1 STGRERARKIS
12 EHCSSKVT
20 NTLGEFELE
29 GICRLQDQAS
39 PSDSEPRAE
48 EDSVMGTFG
57 LKSRKRV
64 FTRLSP
70 EKENHNAKRSCT
82 DRCSLDL
89 TDFPMDE
96 DNRSKSRTDSVLSEK
111 PGVCALKTLEQH
123 SCLGDDDVFLLSGS
137 TPPVKSTLLASS
149 LLALTQ
155 SPLLS
160 PPLARR
166 KRVQG
171 NKLSPLGIWL
181 LGVTSELWQTVVF
194 LYSVFSEEEPDA
206 VQMTANQELSPFHTM
221 VSRKRPLSRTY
232 SRKKLLS

>member
-1 STGRERARKIS
+1 STGRERAMRTS

-48 EDSVMGTFG
+48 EDSVTGTFG

-64 FTRLSP
+64 FTLLSP
-70 EKENHNAKRSCT
+70 EKENHNAKRLCT

-89 TDFPMDE
+89 TGSPIDE
-96 DNRSKSRTDSVLSEK
+96 DNQSKSRTDSVLPEK
-111 PGVCALKTLEQH
+111 PGACALKTLEQH

-137 TPPVKSTLLASS
+137 TPPLKSTLLPSS

-166 KRVQG
+166 KRVQV
-171 NKLSPLGIWL
+171 SSS
-181 LGVTSELWQTVVF
+181 TLWF
-194 LYSVFSEEEPDA
+194 SCILSVFSEEESDA
-206 VQMTANQELSPFHTM
+206 VQITANQELSPFHPM